1 MGKDLIEEQ
10 QKLSGGKKKGN
21 LEKHARH
28 IEKAGQAYR
37 VEMSIFPN

>member
-10 QKLSGGKKKGN
+10 QQLSVEKKKKGN

-28 IEKAGQAYR
+28 IEKAG
-37 VEMSIFPN
+37 